1 MVVSADQL
9 IRLDLRIADLE
20 RRVAQERMN
29 AGSDS
34 HHVRLAERSQ
44 MLQMLVR
51 TLDTM
56 KARKVLGASIK
67 KSGRPRQL
75 GAFPHWSTLSD
86 MMKLASA

>member
-29 AGSDS
+29 ARSDS
-34 HHVRLAERSQ
+34 HHMGRTERSQ

-56 KARKVLGASIK
+56 KARK
-67 KSGRPRQL
+67 KSLELHSKSPDG
-75 GAFPHWSTLSD
+75 
-86 MMKLASA
+86 